1 MERYTSLS
9 KTEKT
14 KRRKNGLGNFTYVR
28 YADDFVVLCNGGRSQ
43 VEVVRE
49 ELYMFLKDIL
59 RLDLSKDKTKITHLN
74 DGFTFLGFHLQR
86 MQGGTGK
93 MTTKITIP
101 EEAIGKLKD
110 TLKQA
115 LNGDTQDSVETK
127 ILAINRV
134 IRGWCQYY
142 QYTSKA
148 GIQFDVV
155 EHFLFWEMGHWLGSK
170 FRVGMPTVIRRFKT
184 DNTFVSGKTRL
195 IKPTE
200 FKAKQY
206 HERFFKPNPYLTERR
221 NLTRETL
228 PQETQWIGYETRKG
242 WADIRL
248 MALSRDNY
256 TCQTCGAILTTKT
269 AEVDHI
275 RPIRRFKRA
284 MDANALENTRTL
296 CIPCHATKTKND
308 QHMES
313 RVR

>member
-1 MERYTSLS
+1 
-9 KTEKT
+9 
-14 KRRKNGLGNFTYVR
+14 
-28 YADDFVVLCNGGRSQ
+28 
-43 VEVVRE
+43 
-49 ELYMFLKDIL
+49 
-59 RLDLSKDKTKITHLN
+59 
-74 DGFTFLGFHLQR
+74 
-86 MQGGTGK
+86 
-93 MTTKITIP
+93 
-101 EEAIGKLKD
+101 
-110 TLKQA
+110 
-115 LNGDTQDSVETK
+115 
-127 ILAINRV
+127 
-134 IRGWCQYY
+134 
-142 QYTSKA
+142 
-148 GIQFDVV
+148 
-155 EHFLFWEMGHWLGSK
+155 MGHWLGSK